1 MCQRPIWFFHD
12 LYSTWV
18 YLNLHTMGA
27 KNFWTELNFFVQF
40 VQFADLLQVN
50 FWYAIKRLH
59 VSTWRKLPSTYL
71 KKWIPHRIMIVFV
84 VLYTCGHGRIWKK
97 SSCYCMVYDL
107 HSGLAKGNFCEGVIC
122 TYNKNWQNIKNTQKM
137 RSSWL
142 TLPPR

>member
-1 MCQRPIWFFHD
+1 MLSKRDNPFIMDTLHANLAQCVYGQFGFFMIF
-12 LYSTWV
+12 TWV
-18 YLNLHTMGA
+18 YLKGA

-40 VQFADLLQVN
+40 VQFDDLLQVN

-71 KKWIPHRIMIVFV
+71 KKWIPHCIMIVFV

-107 HSGLAKGNFCEGVIC
+107 LSGLAEGNFCQGVLISML
-122 TYNKNWQNIKNTQKM
+122 II
-137 RSSWL
+137 
-142 TLPPR
+142 